1 MKLFII
7 CGNHQEYQEFVNK
20 KLSSLTESFRITDF
34 VYVSSPKAFVGHSNP
49 HGWFIGTWR
58 ERQDMS
64 QIFSILLTM
73 QLKNPGISRAFLEY
87 QIYLKEK
94 NASV

>member
-1 MKLFII
+1 MNYII
-7 CGNHQEYQEFVNK
+7 AGRISEAIDWRARNNCIPNRWRYLGNA
-20 KLSSLTESFRITDF
+20 DF
-34 VYVSSPKAFVGHSNP
+34 LRGQSEV
-49 HGWFIGTWR
+49 HGIFIGTWR

-64 QIFSILLTM
+64 QIFSVLLTM
-73 QLKNPGISRAFLEY
+73 QSTNPGISRAFLEY

>member
-1 MKLFII
+1 MNYVIAGKMSEFIDWLNRNNMSVKDWRYL
-7 CGNHQEYQEFVNK
+7 GDV
-20 KLSSLTESFRITDF
+20 DF
-34 VYVSSPKAFVGHSNP
+34 LRGQSEV
-49 HGWFIGTWR
+49 HGIFIGTWR

-64 QIFSILLTM
+64 QIFSVLLTM
-73 QLKNPGISRAFLEY
+73 QSTNPGISRAFLEY